1 MSEQK
6 GKSNTILI
14 KQNDT
19 LDLDVASDTKSFQ
32 NKKNKRPNSAKRT
45 IISLLILIVILISLL
60 RVPYIGTYIDAFV
73 FEYLTGCAKYLVYI
87 WFIILCFISIFQPKR
102 FKKILSPGWIIG
114 QLLII
119 IFTSILASLISTII
133 FENSVWHPIISSDSS
148 YYFILRMR
156 YFHLNYFWPYTNNNL
171 NYVFTDVKDLWFVNT
186 RMEMP
191 LEYLGNRYNIVTTGG
206 IIGEFVIATNYWILI
221 VITLVLICIST
232 IFFFRKSDSKFAVWL
247 RKKAVKSFGGNDEAI
262 STKELIRQKDDIKLD
277 IFRRDKIKNEAN
289 KSDVS
294 TPPLSFLIDTS
305 VDNYQ
310 YNNLVAGEIKSIITR
325 LIDASKI
332 NMKYTSTNIM
342 PLFTEIKF
350 TANSQADINAF
361 LKKGNEICSLSKL
374 KEFNVSFKN
383 NSVIIEYTNQ
393 KPSKISIRSILA
405 NNSTQTN
412 NFFSIAGIGANGNP
426 LFVDYKMQPSILIVG
441 KKGSGA
447 SMLSS
452 CLIISAA
459 YLSSPTLLSFDII
472 AKEENS
478 VIQNLSTLP
487 HVKSVA
493 TVATPNEISALL
505 NQYVDEIKTRK
516 EKLHQSG
523 SKNQTE
529 FNKVCHQLNFKLMKT
544 RILIFNDFD
553 EIIRNDFQYISQIKY
568 ILTNC
573 NDVGVK
579 IMFIATHV
587 TGEILNENIYDNI
600 ISKFILK
607 LEYENESLQIF
618 DNYRA
623 FQLFGNG
630 DGYFLAQDNK
640 CKTRFQ
646 TCYLNQNELNRIVK
660 IISVF
665 YQAKND

>member
-1 MSEQK
+1 MSIQEEK
-6 GKSNTILI
+6 MDTVLI
-14 KQNDT
+14 KEIDIESIDT
-19 LDLDVASDTKSFQ
+19 VPNINSF
-32 NKKNKRPNSAKRT
+32 KNKRPGGKR
-45 IISLLILIVILISLL
+45 IYISLIVLFVILVSLL
-60 RVPYIGTYIDAFV
+60 RVPYLGTYIDAFM

-87 WFIILCFISIFQPKR
+87 WFIILCFICIFQPNR
-102 FKKILSPGWIIG
+102 FKKFLSPWYIIG
-114 QLLII
+114 QILIV
-119 IFTSILASLISTII
+119 IFISVLASLISTII
-133 FENSVWHPIISSDSS
+133 FENSVWHPILSSDTS
-148 YYFILRMR
+148 YYFVLRMR
-156 YFHLNYFWPYTNNNL
+156 YFHLNYFWPYANNNL
-171 NYVFTDVKDLWFVNT
+171 NYIFTDVKDLWFVNT
-186 RMEMP
+186 RMTMP
-191 LEYLGNRYNIVTTGG
+191 LEYLVNKYNIVTTGG
-206 IIGEFVIATNYWILI
+206 IIGEFVVATNYWILI
-221 VITLVLICIST
+221 AITLLLIGIST
-232 IFFFRKSDSKFAVWL
+232 ILFFRKSDSKFAVWL
-247 RKKAVKSFGGNDEAI
+247 RKKVVKSFGGNDEAI
-262 STKELIRQKDDIKLD
+262 STKELVRQKDDIRL
-277 IFRRDKIKNEAN
+277 DKIKSDKIKYEAN
-289 KSDVS
+289 KSDLS

-310 YNNLVAGEIKSIITR
+310 YNNLAAGEIKSIIAR

-332 NMKYTSTNIM
+332 NMQYLSTSIM

-350 TANSQADINAF
+350 TAGGQADINAF

-383 NSVIIEYTNQ
+383 NSVIVEYINK
-393 KPSKISIRSILA
+393 KPSKISIRSILT
-405 NNSTQTN
+405 NNSVKTN
-412 NFFSIAGIGANGNP
+412 DFFSIAGIEQNGKP
-426 LFVDYKMQPSILIVG
+426 MFVDFNSQQSILIVG

-452 CLIISAA
+452 CLVISAA
-459 YLSSPTLLSFDII
+459 YLSSPMFLNFDII

-493 TVATPNEISALL
+493 TVTGPNDIATLL

-523 SKNQTE
+523 AKNQTE

-544 RILIFNDFD
+544 KILVFNDFD
-553 EIIRNDFQYISQIKY
+553 EIIRNNFQYISQIKY

-573 NDVGVK
+573 KDVGIK
-579 IMFIATHV
+579 IMLIATHV
-587 TGEILNENIYDNI
+587 TGEILNENIYANI
-600 ISKFILK
+600 VSKFILK

-640 CKTRFQ
+640 TKARFQ

-665 YQAKND
+665 YQAKKE

>member
-1 MSEQK
+1 MQEEK
-6 GKSNTILI
+6 MDTVLIREKDIETI
-14 KQNDT
+14 DT
-19 LDLDVASDTKSFQ
+19 IPNINSF
-32 NKKNKRPNSAKRT
+32 KNKRPGGKR
-45 IISLLILIVILISLL
+45 IYISLLVLLIILISLL
-60 RVPYIGTYIDAFV
+60 RVPYLGTYIDAFV
-73 FEYLTGCAKYLVYI
+73 FEYLTGCTKYLVYI
-87 WFIILCFISIFQPKR
+87 WFIILCFICIFQPKR
-102 FKKILSPGWIIG
+102 FKKFLSPGYIIG
-114 QLLII
+114 QILII
-119 IFTSILASLISTII
+119 IFISVLASLISTII
-133 FENSVWHPIISSDSS
+133 FEKSVWHPILSSDTS
-148 YYFILRMR
+148 YYFVLRMR
-156 YFHLNYFWPYTNNNL
+156 YFHLNYFWPYANNNL
-171 NYVFTDVKDLWFVNT
+171 NYIFTDVKDLWFVNT
-186 RMEMP
+186 RMTMP
-191 LEYLGNRYNIVTTGG
+191 LEYLGNEYNIVTTGG
-206 IIGEFVIATNYWILI
+206 IIGEFVVATNYWILI
-221 VITLVLICIST
+221 AITLLLIGIST
-232 IFFFRKSDSKFAVWL
+232 IFFIRKSDSKFAVWL

-262 STKELIRQKDDIKLD
+262 STKELVRQKDDIKLD
-277 IFRRDKIKNEAN
+277 KIKRDKIKYEAN
-289 KSDVS
+289 KSDLS

-310 YNNLVAGEIKSIITR
+310 YNNLAAGEIKSVITR

-332 NMKYTSTNIM
+332 NMQYLSTNIM

-350 TANSQADINAF
+350 TAGSQADINAF

-383 NSVIIEYTNQ
+383 NSVIVEYINK
-393 KPSKISIRSILA
+393 KPSKISIRSILT
-405 NNSTQTN
+405 NNSVKTN
-412 NFFSIAGIGANGNP
+412 DFFSIAGIEPNGKP
-426 LFVDYKMQPSILIVG
+426 MFVDYNSQQSILIVG

-452 CLIISAA
+452 CLVISAA
-459 YLSSPTLLSFDII
+459 YLSSPMFLNFDII

-493 TVATPNEISALL
+493 TVAVPNDVGALL

-523 SKNQTE
+523 AKNQTE

-544 RILIFNDFD
+544 KILVFNDFD
-553 EIIRNDFQYISQIKY
+553 EIIRNNFQYISQIKY

-573 NDVGVK
+573 KDVGIK
-579 IMFIATHV
+579 IMLIATHV
-587 TGEILNENIYDNI
+587 TGEILNENIYTNI
-600 ISKFILK
+600 VSKFILK

-640 CKTRFQ
+640 TKVRFQ

-665 YQAKND
+665 YQAKKE

>member
-19 LDLDVASDTKSFQ
+19 LDLNVASDTKSFQ
-32 NKKNKRPNSAKRT
+32 NKKNKHPSSAKHT
-45 IISLLILIVILISLL
+45 IISLLILIVVLISLL
-60 RVPYIGTYIDAFV
+60 RVPYIGTYIDAFI
-73 FEYLTGCAKYLVYI
+73 FEYLTGYAKYLIYI
-87 WFIILCFISIFQPKR
+87 WFIILCFISIFQPKL
-102 FKKILSPGWIIG
+102 FKKFLSPGWIIG

-119 IFTSILASLISTII
+119 IFTSILVSLISTII
-133 FENSVWHPIISSDSS
+133 FENSVWHPIISLDSS

-156 YFHLNYFWPYTNNNL
+156 YFHLNYFWPYANNNL

-221 VITLVLICIST
+221 AITLVLICIST

-332 NMKYTSTNIM
+332 NMKYASTNIM

-405 NNSTQTN
+405 NNSAQTN
-412 NFFSIAGIGANGNP
+412 NFFSIAGT
-426 LFVDYKMQPSILIVG
+426 
-441 KKGSGA
+441 GA

-523 SKNQTE
+523 AKNQTE

-553 EIIRNDFQYISQIKY
+553 EIIRHDFQYISQIKY

-600 ISKFILK
+600 VSKFILK

-640 CKTRFQ
+640 RKTRFQ